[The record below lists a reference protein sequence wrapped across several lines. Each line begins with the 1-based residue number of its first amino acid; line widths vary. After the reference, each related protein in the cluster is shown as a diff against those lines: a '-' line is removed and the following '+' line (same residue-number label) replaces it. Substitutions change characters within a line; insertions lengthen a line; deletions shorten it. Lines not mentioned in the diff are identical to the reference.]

1 MTWWIPLIFVAGLG
15 VSVYG
20 LLPAIAVFREG
31 RSASLLVLFAVF
43 TVFFGWAVVL
53 WLLGPF
59 LMRPRIVPC
68 FARELGPYGGEAMA
82 AFRRGRALYRKS
94 AALERLAE
102 SLGVKPLSAFGF
114 ADDYY
119 EQEISWHSASEG
131 IRSIEALLQGLGS
144 LPATAPDVAE
154 DLRTL
159 ASVVRIAADQG
170 VDFSLLLRLHAKDSM
185 QVVRT
190 REVRQGSFW

>member
-15 VSVYG
+15 VSAYG
-20 LLPAIAVFREG
+20 LLPAIAVFRAG

-43 TVFFGWAVVL
+43 TLFFGWAVVL

-82 AFRRGRALYRKS
+82 AFRRGRALYRES
-94 AALERLAE
+94 AVLERLAE

-119 EQEISWHSASEG
+119 EQEVSWHSASEG
-131 IRSIEALLQGLGS
+131 TRSIEALLQGLGS
-144 LPATAPDVAE
+144 LPTTAQGVAD

-170 VDFSLLLRLHAKDSM
+170 VDFSLVLRLHAKDSM

>member
-15 VSVYG
+15 VSAYG
-20 LLPAIAVFREG
+20 LVPAIAVFRDS
-31 RSASLLVLFAVF
+31 RSASLLILFGIF
-43 TVFFGWAVVL
+43 TVFFGWAVGL
-53 WLLGPF
+53 WLLGPC

-82 AFRRGRALYRKS
+82 AFRRGRALYRES
-94 AALERLAE
+94 AALEQLAE
-102 SLGVKPLSAFGF
+102 RLGVKPLSAFGF

-119 EQEISWHSASEG
+119 EQAVCWHSASEG
-131 IRSIEALLQGLGS
+131 IRSIEAFLRGLGS
-144 LPATAPDVAE
+144 LPAAAPGVDE

-159 ASVVRIAADQG
+159 ASVLRIAADQR
-170 VDFSLLLRLHAKDSM
+170 VDFSLMLRLSAKDSM

>member
-20 LLPAIAVFREG
+20 LLPAITMFRDS
-31 RSASLLVLFAVF
+31 RSVSLLILFGIF
-43 TVFFGWAVVL
+43 TVLFGWAVGL

-82 AFRRGRALYRKS
+82 AFRGGRALFRES
-94 AALERLAE
+94 AALEGLAE

-119 EQEISWHSASEG
+119 EQEVSWHAASEG

-144 LPATAPDVAE
+144 LPARAPGVDE

-159 ASVVRIAADQG
+159 ASVLRIAGDQR
-170 VDFSLLLRLHAKDSM
+170 VDFSLMLRLSAKDSM

>member
-20 LLPAIAVFREG
+20 LVPAIAVFRDS
-31 RSASLLVLFAVF
+31 RSASLLVLFGIF
-43 TVFFGWAVVL
+43 TLVFGWAVGL

-82 AFRRGRALYRKS
+82 AFHRGRTLYRES
-94 AALERLAE
+94 AGLDRLAE

-119 EQEISWHSASEG
+119 EQEVSWHAPSDG

-144 LPATAPDVAE
+144 LAATAPGVDE

-159 ASVVRIAADQG
+159 ASVLRIAGDRG
-170 VDFSLLLRLHAKDSM
+170 VDFSLMLRLSAKDSL